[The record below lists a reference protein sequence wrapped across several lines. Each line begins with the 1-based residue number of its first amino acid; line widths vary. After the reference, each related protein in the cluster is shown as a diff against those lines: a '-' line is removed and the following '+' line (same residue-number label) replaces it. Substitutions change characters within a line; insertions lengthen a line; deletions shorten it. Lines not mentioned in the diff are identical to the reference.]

1 MSDNEKQKL
10 IDAGAHIA
18 NTGVLIPSKAY
29 RIDRGLTQQLKSD
42 GSNFFDLAE
51 EML

>member
-1 MSDNEKQKL
+1 MSDSQKQKL

-29 RIDRGLTQQLKSD
+29 RIDRNKTQQLKRD

-51 EML
+51 EIA